1 MAEFPA
7 SGGTGGTGG
16 ASGVPRRGDVCHSGA
31 VDLRTWITTDLA
43 ALRTRFRNGIV
54 AHVPTDRWNARLG
67 GAMTDSSDLAGR
79 SGSTDRPSSS
89 IAGLLFH
96 MSYHHDLAVNTAVL
110 GRTPLLVDHRHALGI
125 AGMTPA
131 GGLAE
136 REDPDL
142 VDALDV
148 GALVDYADVVI
159 AATLDWMDQVAIT
172 AFDSIPDAS
181 WRIEQEAGV
190 RRDDVPW
197 LHDMWSGKPVSW
209 FVQWEAIGHGHTHVG
224 EMTGLRG
231 QLGHSPF

>member
-1 MAEFPA
+1 VPEFRSPDGTIGV
-7 SGGTGGTGG
+7 SGC
-16 ASGVPRRGDVCHSGA
+16 GDVCHSGA

-43 ALRTRFRNGIV
+43 AVRTRFRNGIV
-54 AHVPTDRWNARLG
+54 AHVPAERWKARLG
-67 GAMTDSSDLAGR
+67 GTTTDSGDLAGR

-96 MSYHHDLAVNTAVL
+96 MSYHHDLAINTAVL
-110 GRTPLLVDHRHALGI
+110 GRRPILTAHRDALGI
-125 AGMTPA
+125 TEVTPA

-136 REDPDL
+136 REDPAI
-142 VDALDV
+142 VDALDTA
-148 GALVDYADVVI
+148 ALVDYADAVI
-159 AATLDWMDQVAIT
+159 AATLDWMGHVAIT

-190 RRDDVPW
+190 RRDDMPW

>member
-1 MAEFPA
+1 MSMPKGCAGVSRAEPRRAA
-7 SGGTGGTGG
+7 S
-16 ASGVPRRGDVCHSGA
+16 RRGDVCHSGA
-31 VDLRTWITTDLA
+31 VDLRTWITADLA
-43 ALRTRFRNGIV
+43 AVRTRFRNGIV
-54 AHVPTDRWNARLG
+54 AHVPAEQWTTRLG
-67 GAMTDSSDLAGR
+67 AITDGSDLAGGGR
-79 SGSTDRPSSS
+79 SATGRPSSS

-96 MSYHHDLAVNTAVL
+96 MSYHHDLAINTAVL
-110 GRTPLLVDHRHALGI
+110 GSSPLLAAHRDALGLAGI
-125 AGMTPA
+125 APA
-131 GGLAE
+131 AGLAE
-136 REDPDL
+136 REDPEI
-142 VDALDV
+142 VDALDTTV
-148 GALVDYADVVI
+148 LLDYADAVI
-159 AATLDWMDQVAIT
+159 TTTLDWMGHVAIT

>member
-1 MAEFPA
+1 M
-7 SGGTGGTGG
+7 
-16 ASGVPRRGDVCHSGA
+16 
-31 VDLRTWITTDLA
+31 DLRTWITTDLA
-43 ALRTRFRNGIV
+43 AVRTRFRNGIV
-54 AHVPTDRWNARLG
+54 AHVPAERWTARLG
-67 GAMTDSSDLAGR
+67 TELTDGSDRAGR
-79 SGSTDRPSSS
+79 SGSTGRPSSS

-96 MSYHHDLAVNTAVL
+96 MSYHHDLAINTAVL
-110 GRTPLLVDHRHALGI
+110 GRRPLLVAHRDALGI
-125 AGMTPA
+125 AEVTPA

-142 VDALDV
+142 VDALATA
-148 GALVDYADVVI
+148 ALLDYADAVI
-159 AATLDWMDQVAIT
+159 ATTLDWMGHVAIT